1 MRSPNKWGRD
11 VVSARPRGTESLN
24 SRRAEH
30 HTEQG
35 SGAPLVRAVP
45 SEPPTKEDP
54 MTTKTTPTIVRDAG
68 REHPLQAALAEL
80 DRSIAEEQEFDVA
93 RRRTLESEPVAS
105 ERGA

>member
-1 MRSPNKWGRD
+1 MSTK
-11 VVSARPRGTESLN
+11 
-24 SRRAEH
+24 
-30 HTEQG
+30 
-35 SGAPLVRAVP
+35 
-45 SEPPTKEDP
+45 PTP
-54 MTTKTTPTIVRDAG
+54 AIVRDAG